1 MLKTNYFLTPNREY
15 KDNLFKFIYGRE
27 ENKLWLLSLYNA
39 ISGANVSDPDEIE
52 INTVED
58 IVYINRK
65 NDVSFL
71 IGTEMYLLEH
81 QSTFNPNLPIR
92 GLIYFAQLYSK
103 FGQAQE
109 RDFYSSSL
117 VKIPSPKFYVLYNG
131 KLDKPDMSYLKLSDA
146 FETPS
151 EGLEWTA
158 TMLNLNYGKNENLLK
173 ACKSLQ
179 DYSMYVKLV
188 RDGLEKKLPTKDAVK
203 SALDEASSLNLLD
216 GFFKKHKS
224 EILGMCLTEFDQEK
238 YDYSRRMEGY
248 DDGFE
253 AGISQGVSKGLQQG
267 AHDKAVETARNFL
280 KMGLSFEQVSS
291 GTGLPLDEVLALGN
305 SN

>member
-1 MLKTNYFLTPNREY
+1 MSKNYFGLSANREY
-15 KDNLFKFIYGRE
+15 KDNLFKFIYGRS
-27 ENKLWLLSLYNA
+27 ENKDWLLSLYNA
-39 ISGANVSDPDEIE
+39 IAGTNVTDPDEIE
-52 INTVED
+52 INTIED

-117 VKIPSPKFYVLYNG
+117 VKIPAPKFYVLYNG
-131 KLDKPDMSYLKLSDA
+131 KLEKPDKLFLKLSDA
-146 FETPS
+146 FESPS
-151 EGLEWTA
+151 EGFEWTA
-158 TMLNLNYGKNENLLK
+158 TMLNVNYGKNENLLK

-188 RDGLEKKLPTKDAVK
+188 RDGLYKGLETKVAVK
-203 SALDEASSLNLLD
+203 SALDEAVKLNLLD
-216 GFFKKHKS
+216 GFFKIHRS
-224 EILGMCLTEFDQEK
+224 EVLGMCLTEFDREK

-248 DDGFE
+248 DDGFD
-253 AGISQGVSKGLQQG
+253 AG

-280 KMGLSFEQVSS
+280 KMGLTLEQVST
-291 GTGLPLDEVLALGN
+291 GTGLPLSEVQALEMCD
-305 SN
+305 